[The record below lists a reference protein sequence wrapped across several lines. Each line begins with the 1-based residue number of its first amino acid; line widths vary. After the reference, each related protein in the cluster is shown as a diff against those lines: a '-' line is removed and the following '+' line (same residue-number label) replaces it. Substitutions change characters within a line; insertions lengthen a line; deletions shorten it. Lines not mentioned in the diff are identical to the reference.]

1 MRWLRLALALGVV
14 LSMPLWAVTE
24 DATAAETAGSVKALA
39 LQWFDRLQKG
49 VIDRSQLAPEYSA
62 QLTAAAIQAM
72 AKYLNDHAYGV
83 PPEAAEIVS
92 IGSQTCPRT
101 GVQKGPLGERPFV
114 RFSGV
119 ILPSRPML
127 PMSRRAERRSRTAA
141 FPAAARRACS

>member
-83 PPEAAEIVS
+83 PPEAAEIVEFRS
-92 IGSQTCPRT
+92 AGTQTFYLVKLLFPRGDALT
-101 GVQKGPLGERPFV
+101 LLLGLNTEGKIV
-114 RFSGV
+114 G
-119 ILPSRPML
+119 IDL
-127 PMSRRAERRSRTAA
+127 MSMAGD
-141 FPAAARRACS
+141 

>member
-14 LSMPLWAVTE
+14 LSMPLWTVTE

-83 PPEAAEIVS
+83 PPEAAEIVEIRS
-92 IGSQTCPRT
+92 AGTQTFYLVKLLFPRGDALT
-101 GVQKGPLGERPFV
+101 LLLGLNTEGKIV
-114 RFSGV
+114 G
-119 ILPSRPML
+119 IDL
-127 PMSRRAERRSRTAA
+127 MSMAGD
-141 FPAAARRACS
+141 